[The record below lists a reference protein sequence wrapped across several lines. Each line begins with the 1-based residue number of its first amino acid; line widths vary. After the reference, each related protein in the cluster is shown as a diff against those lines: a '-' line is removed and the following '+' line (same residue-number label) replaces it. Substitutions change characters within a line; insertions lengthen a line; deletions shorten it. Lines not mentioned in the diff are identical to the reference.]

1 MEQDHTLGRHLPL
14 TPAAAPLSGSLT
26 LAQAAPQRLVG
37 DLVIWLLVLAEL
49 LTFGMLFIAFA
60 VARIRE
66 RAVFAAGQATLDL
79 SKGAV
84 NTVLLVSASWCVANA
99 VQTVRANDA
108 KKGARWLLGALACGC
123 GFLVLKSVEYLHKWQ
138 EGIDVAENSFY
149 LLYVMLTGF
158 HFLHA
163 TVGCIIFAVLWG
175 PTRRGAY
182 GPDKCHA
189 LETGAVFWH
198 MVDLLWMVLFPLV
211 YVLR

>member
-1 MEQDHTLGRHLPL
+1 MSSLAAHLSEPLGREP
-14 TPAAAPLSGSLT
+14 T
-26 LAQAAPQRLVG
+26 APQRLAG

-79 SKGAV
+79 PRGAV

-99 VQTVRANDA
+99 VQTVRANDSR
-108 KKGARWLLGALACGC
+108 KGARWLLGALACGC

-138 EGIDVAENSFY
+138 EGIDIAENSFY

-189 LETGAVFWH
+189 LETGGVFWH

>member
-1 MEQDHTLGRHLPL
+1 MSSNAK
-14 TPAAAPLSGSLT
+14 PAPR
-26 LAQAAPQRLVG
+26 LAG
-37 DLVIWLLVLAEL
+37 DLVVWLLVLAEL
-49 LTFGMLFIAFA
+49 LTFGILFAAFA
-60 VARIRE
+60 VTRVRE
-66 RAVFAAGQATLDL
+66 ASLFAAGQATLEL
-79 SKGAV
+79 STGAI
-84 NTVLLVSASWCVANA
+84 NTVLLVSASWCAARA
-99 VQTVRANDA
+99 VHAVRANA
-108 KKGARWLLGALACGC
+108 SRQGARWLLGALACGC
-123 GFLVLKSVEYLHKWQ
+123 GFLLLKSLEYLHKWH

-163 TVGCIIFAVLWG
+163 AVGCIIFAVLWQ

-182 GPDKCHA
+182 GPGNCHA